1 MSTRAHVLEVG
12 PEPASRTAWIA
23 DVRAHAGVLGVL
35 ARKDFQTRY
44 KRASFGVL
52 WAVAVPMLQ
61 AAVMAIV
68 FTRVIRV
75 GTGDDF
81 GAYVIAGILAWT
93 YFAGTLM
100 ASSTS
105 IVDHSGL
112 ADKVWFPR
120 IVLVLVPPIANIVGL
135 LVSYA
140 VLVPLLPVLGVDLGL
155 RLLLLPV
162 ACVLLVAFTVA
173 LSLVLSALHVYY
185 RDVRFLVQAALLV
198 WLYVTPVVYRQELLD
213 DLAGAADFN
222 PMTGVVTVFH
232 AATVG
237 AEDGWARPVAVT
249 VVTTLVLF
257 CVGLELQRRRDRLF
271 VDQL

>member
-1 MSTRAHVLEVG
+1 MRALEIGPDPVPRRDWLADIRAH
-12 PEPASRTAWIA
+12 S
-23 DVRAHAGVLGVL
+23 GVLRVL

-44 KRASFGVL
+44 KRAAFGVL
-52 WAVAVPMLQ
+52 WAVAVPLLQ
-61 AAVMAIV
+61 AGVMAIV

-81 GAYVIAGILAWT
+81 GAYVITGILAWS

-100 ASSTS
+100 AASTA
-105 IVDHSGL
+105 IVDHAGL

-120 IVLVLVPPIANIVGL
+120 IVLVLVPPIANLVGL
-135 LVSYA
+135 VVSYV
-140 VLVPLLPVLGVDLGL
+140 VLIGLLPMLGVELGA

-162 ACVLLVAFTVA
+162 ACLLLVAFTVA
-173 LSLVLSALHVYY
+173 LSLVLSALHVYF
-185 RDVRFLVQAALLV
+185 RDVRFMVQASLLV
-198 WLYVTPVVYRQELLD
+198 WLYVTPVVYRKDLLD

-222 PMTGVVTVFH
+222 PMTGVVTLFH

-237 AEDGWARPVAVT
+237 TDDGWARPVAVT
-249 VVTTLVLF
+249 VIATIALLVA
-257 CVGLELQRRRDRLF
+257 GLELQRRRDRLF

>member
-1 MSTRAHVLEVG
+1 MTTRAHALEIG
-12 PEPASRTAWIA
+12 PDPVPRREWLA
-23 DVRAHAGVLGVL
+23 DVRAHADVLRVL

-52 WAVAVPMLQ
+52 WAVAVPLIQ

-81 GAYVIAGILAWT
+81 GAYVITGILAWS

-105 IVDHSGL
+105 IVDHAGL

-120 IVLVLVPPIANIVGL
+120 IVLVLVPPIANLVGL
-135 LVSYA
+135 VISYV
-140 VLVPLLPVLGVDLGL
+140 VLIGLLPVLGVEFGAN
-155 RLLLLPV
+155 LLLLPL
-162 ACVLLVAFTVA
+162 ACLLLIAFTVA

-185 RDVRFLVQAALLV
+185 RDVRFLVQASLLV
-198 WLYVTPVVYRQELLD
+198 WLYVTPVVYRKDLLD

-222 PMTGVVTVFH
+222 PMTGVVTVFQ

-237 AEDGWARPVAVT
+237 ADDGWARPVAVT
-249 VVTTLVLF
+249 LLATVALF
-257 CVGLELQRRRDRLF
+257 IVGIELQRRRDRLF